1 MHRASAAG
9 YEPAPGTRTTL
20 PAGAPG
26 RSRTAFS
33 RLRNERVTVNA
44 SGARWRPATPAHHR
58 AVAGLLV
65 GAPCESR
72 TRVTG
77 LEDRVLTVRTTV
89 RESARGESNPHLR
102 LGEPACGLEHLER
115 ETKWKPRAESNRF
128 LPRLQLG
135 AFPLGDSA
143 VAEETGRVEP
153 PGPWPARL
161 ARECAKPA
169 CTSSPSRKAEGSNLS
184 GSAPRPGFSGPV
196 AGHSA
201 APSSSRTRG
210 WASGDT
216 VRG

>member
-44 SGARWRPATPAHHR
+44 SGARTRPATP
-58 AVAGLLV
+58 LTT
-65 GAPCESR
+65 CSR
-72 TRVTG
+72 G
-77 LEDRVLTVRTTV
+77 PPALSTV
-89 RESARGESNPHLR
+89 RESNSRHRFGRPGPNRSDNGARERSGRVEPPPPTWRAGVRPRTPRTRNKVEAESGVEPLPTEVAARRLPTWR
-102 LGEPACGLEHLER
+102 LGH
-115 ETKWKPRAESNRF
+115 
-128 LPRLQLG
+128 
-135 AFPLGDSA
+135 
-143 VAEETGRVEP
+143 VEETGRVEP

-201 APSSSRTRG
+201 APSSTRTR
-210 WASGDT
+210 W
-216 VRG
+216 